1 MHRLEM
7 HVPKFKNIIYPY
19 LHKHKIYKIETSSF
33 VKTARSDMTSATERI
48 NMTPD

>member
-7 HVPKFKNIIYPY
+7 YVPKLKNIIYPY
-19 LHKHKIYKIETSSF
+19 LHKHKIYKIVTSF